1 MELQIQL
8 KSYNN
13 QLLNNFCNKFFS
25 SKLAKFSVYFRVRG
39 PIALPKKKSVYT
51 VIRSP
56 HVYSLSRER
65 FSMHTYRR
73 LVVYRLDHNFVLVD
87 ESDPNNAELYDPFDH
102 LINEGRLI
110 RRDLRTL
117 KQNVLKKL
125 PVGVSVKFIFKDVS

>member
-13 QLLNNFCNKFFS
+13 QLLSNFCNKFFLS
-25 SKLAKFSVYFRVRG
+25 ELARFSVFFRVRG
-39 PIALPKKKSVYT
+39 PISLPKKKSVYT

-65 FSMHTYRR
+65 FSMNTYRR
-73 LVVYRLDHNFVLVD
+73 LVVYRLDHNYVLQD
-87 ESDPNNAELYDPFDH
+87 ESDPRNARLYDYFDH
-102 LINEGRLI
+102 FFNEGRFI

-125 PVGVSVKFIFKDVS
+125 PVGISVKFIFKDVS